1 MSMENDEISF
11 EDAYRRLEEIVNTLE
26 TGDNTLEQSMALFE
40 EGMNLTKICGNLL
53 NNVELRITRLENT
66 YNDRSD
72 DSED

>member
-1 MSMENDEISF
+1 MSMENDEIFF

-26 TGDNTLEQSMALFE
+26 TGDNTLEQSMTLFE

-53 NNVELRITRLENT
+53 NKAELRITRLENT

>member
-1 MSMENDEISF
+1 M
-11 EDAYRRLEEIVNTLE
+11 NTLE